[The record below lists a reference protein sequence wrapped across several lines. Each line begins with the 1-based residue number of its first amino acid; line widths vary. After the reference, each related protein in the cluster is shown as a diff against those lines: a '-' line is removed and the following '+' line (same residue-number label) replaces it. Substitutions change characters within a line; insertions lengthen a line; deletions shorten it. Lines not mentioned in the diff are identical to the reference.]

1 MSRHRRPNRETHDGP
16 IQLPHNWL
24 PRSYQLPLWKYL
36 CSGGKRAC
44 AVWHRRAGKDD
55 VCLHWAAVAAHMRV
69 ANYWHMLPEAAQAR
83 KAIWEAI
90 NPHTGI
96 KRIDEAFPQQLREST
111 NDQEMLIRF
120 KNGSTWRV
128 VGSDNYNSLVGSSV
142 AGLVFSEWSLANP
155 AAWAYLR
162 PILAENGG
170 WALFIYTPRGKN
182 HGFSLYK
189 AALNDPKQWY
199 CEQIPASVSGV
210 FTPEVLEQERKGYFE
225 EFGEVE
231 GNSRFAQEYEC
242 SFEAATLGSVY
253 GPWVSKARKENRIVK
268 DLPHEPNAPVYTAW
282 DLGNSDAT
290 AIWWFQ
296 ALYGEVRILKYHEES
311 FRDIPYF
318 CKLLKDTALY
328 NGWTYGPQHYA
339 PHDAAHHLQAAGGR
353 SVAEIALENGIRMS
367 VKPPL
372 TGTAPIA
379 AARKT
384 LDVAWFDAK
393 GCEKGLETLE
403 LYRFKWDENLKV
415 FSAKPIH
422 DWTSHAASAF
432 AILATS
438 WREWK
443 APVAMPKENIYAPD
457 PGLTF
462 NDLLELNRK
471 ERRERNKYGR
481 R

>member
-1 MSRHRRPNRETHDGP
+1 
-16 IQLPHNWL
+16 
-24 PRSYQLPLWKYL
+24 
-36 CSGGKRAC
+36 
-44 AVWHRRAGKDD
+44 
-55 VCLHWAAVAAHMRV
+55 
-69 ANYWHMLPEAAQAR
+69 
-83 KAIWEAI
+83 
-90 NPHTGI
+90 
-96 KRIDEAFPQQLREST
+96 
-111 NDQEMLIRF
+111 
-120 KNGSTWRV
+120 
-128 VGSDNYNSLVGSSV
+128 
-142 AGLVFSEWSLANP
+142 
-155 AAWAYLR
+155 
-162 PILAENGG
+162 
-170 WALFIYTPRGKN
+170 
-182 HGFSLYK
+182 
-189 AALNDPKQWY
+189 
-199 CEQIPASVSGV
+199 
-210 FTPEVLEQERKGYFE
+210 
-225 EFGEVE
+225 
-231 GNSRFAQEYEC
+231 
-242 SFEAATLGSVY
+242 
-253 GPWVSKARKENRIVK
+253 
-268 DLPHEPNAPVYTAW
+268 
-282 DLGNSDAT
+282 
-290 AIWWFQ
+290 
-296 ALYGEVRILKYHEES
+296 
-311 FRDIPYF
+311 
-318 CKLLKDTALY
+318 
-328 NGWTYGPQHYA
+328 
-339 PHDAAHHLQAAGGR
+339 
-353 SVAEIALENGIRMS
+353 VAEIALENGIRMS